1 MPIWRIIFFIFRGFI
16 FGIIELHFSFGLKKV
31 FYFFIIRQLPNDFAG
46 FIFSGAKIK
55 AGDKMRISV
64 FLIGILLTGMFAGC
78 LGSRSASEGLYDSRD
93 SPEYAAAPSYSKS
106 NGFQSVLSEV
116 VLTPKEIESPP
127 QTAGTSTDRK
137 IIKTGRISIEVEDFD
152 TAASAVEGLAATA
165 GGFIS
170 NSNSYIT
177 SEGQK
182 RGTITIRIPAEG
194 FESVLDEVKKLGEVK
209 STSSSG
215 QDVTEEYIDLEARLK
230 NYQRQ
235 EERFLA
241 ILDNATTVEDVLK
254 VEEQLGRVR
263 GEIERIE
270 GRLRYLD
277 NYIDLSTIT
286 VEISEPVPITHT
298 WGIRDALSDSVE
310 GFIGMTNGLIVFT
323 GSMIPLVIFVALL
336 YGVFKLVRRK
346 KKSKEE

>member
-1 MPIWRIIFFIFRGFI
+1 
-16 FGIIELHFSFGLKKV
+16 
-31 FYFFIIRQLPNDFAG
+31 
-46 FIFSGAKIK
+46 
-55 AGDKMRISV
+55 MRTSI
-64 FLIGILLTGMFAGC
+64 FLIGILLAGMFAGC
-78 LGSRSASEGLYDSRD
+78 LGSKSAGEALYESTDDSG
-93 SPEYAAAPSYSKS
+93 YAAAPAMMEKGGGFLSSYD
-106 NGFQSVLSEV
+106 EAA
-116 VLTPKEIESPP
+116 TEPSP
-127 QTAGTSTDRK
+127 TTSTDMDRK
-137 IIKTGRISIEVEDFD
+137 IIKTARISIEVDEFD
-152 TAASAVEGLAATA
+152 TTASAVEQLAAA
-165 GGFIS
+165 SGGFIS

-177 SEGQK
+177 SNGQK
-182 RGTITIRIPAEG
+182 RGTITIRVPAEG
-194 FESVLDEVKKLGEVK
+194 FQSVLDEVKKLGEVK

-215 QDVTEEYIDLEARLK
+215 QDVTEEYIDLEARLT

-235 EERFLA
+235 EERFLK

-323 GSMIPLVIFVALL
+323 GSIIPLVIFVVLL
-336 YGVFKLVRRK
+336 VGIFRLVRRK
-346 KKSKEE
+346 KKVKE